1 MTPVQIKKR
10 KSLPQILKDMEIGK
24 QVVIRN
30 REYKTTSV
38 RNAITRLK
46 EKGYLYECT
55 EKGCI
60 DYIKVCRI
68 K

>member
-1 MTPVQIKKR
+1 MTRVQIKRR
-10 KSLPQILKDMEIGK
+10 KSLAQVLKDMEIGT
-24 QVVIRN
+24 QLIIRN
-30 REYKTTSV
+30 KEYKTTSV

-46 EKGYLYECT
+46 EKAYLYECT

-60 DYIKVCRI
+60 DYIKVRRI